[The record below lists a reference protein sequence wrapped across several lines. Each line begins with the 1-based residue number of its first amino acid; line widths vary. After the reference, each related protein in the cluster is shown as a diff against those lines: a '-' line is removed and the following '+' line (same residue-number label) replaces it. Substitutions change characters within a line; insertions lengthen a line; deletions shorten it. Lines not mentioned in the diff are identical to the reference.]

1 MSQILARIQSLD
13 PRRDCFE
20 IVRLSTGYHFPHD
33 SYWALELAFFRTFA
47 VPSMACL
54 LDQTGEFK
62 NRAQKRHDDTVLLVS
77 ELIEQGLETARGQ
90 AALARM
96 NAIHARFHI
105 GQDDYRYVLSTFVM
119 EPLRW
124 NARFGWRPLLEQ
136 EKEAAFQVWSQIG
149 TGMGISP
156 SFESLQALT
165 QFNRQYELER
175 FRYTE
180 AAHRLATATLE
191 LLVSWYPRS
200 LAPLV
205 RQAVYALLDAPVRQA
220 FGFPEPHPAVA
231 ATLPRVLERLGRARR
246 FLPERRS
253 PLLRAGRR
261 VPSYPQG
268 YVIETLGPP
277 GTPRQELQH
286 ESSTPL

>member
-13 PRRDCFE
+13 PQRDCFE

-47 VPSMACL
+47 VPSMARL
-54 LDQTGEFK
+54 LDHTGEFRH
-62 NRAQKRHDDTVLLVS
+62 RAQKRHDDTVLLVS

-96 NAIHARFHI
+96 NAIHGRFQI
-105 GQDDYRYVLSTFVM
+105 GQEDYRYVLSTFVM

-124 NARFGWRPLLEQ
+124 NVRFGWRPLLPL
-136 EKEAAFQVWSQIG
+136 EKEAAFQVWQRIG
-149 TGMGISP
+149 AGMGISP
-156 SFESLQALT
+156 LFDSLEDLEH
-165 QFNRQYELER
+165 FNRQYEQER
-175 FRYTE
+175 FGYTD
-180 AAHRLATATLE
+180 AAHRLATVTLE
-191 LLVSWYPRS
+191 LLVSWYPVS

-205 RQAVYALLDAPVRQA
+205 RQAVYALLDPPVRRA
-220 FGFPEPHPAVA
+220 FGFPEPHPVVA

-261 VPSYPQG
+261 VATYPQG
-268 YVIETLGPP
+268 YHIDTLGPP
-277 GTPRQELQH
+277 DAASPDIRREFSTLQ
-286 ESSTPL
+286 